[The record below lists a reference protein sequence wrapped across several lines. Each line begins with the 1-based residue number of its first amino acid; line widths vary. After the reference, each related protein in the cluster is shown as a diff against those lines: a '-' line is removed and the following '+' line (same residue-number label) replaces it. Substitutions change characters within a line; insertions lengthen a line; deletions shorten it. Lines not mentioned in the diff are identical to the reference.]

1 VAARR
6 KDSQRL
12 LREEATAVWQG
23 LKCRYRICLVNLA
36 EAQGVR
42 LTSEV
47 ALHFYKVLAVAPAVE
62 KGEPQGIGIGVGV
75 EAP

>member
-1 VAARR
+1 MAARR
-6 KDSQRL
+6 KDSQRS
-12 LREEATAVWQG
+12 LREEATAVWQW

-42 LTSEV
+42 LAAEV
-47 ALHFYKVLAVAPAVE
+47 TLYLDELLAVAPAVE

>member
-1 VAARR
+1 M
-6 KDSQRL
+6 
-12 LREEATAVWQG
+12 WQG

-36 EAQGVR
+36 EAQGVG

-47 ALHFYKVLAVAPAVE
+47 ALHFYKVFAVAPAVE